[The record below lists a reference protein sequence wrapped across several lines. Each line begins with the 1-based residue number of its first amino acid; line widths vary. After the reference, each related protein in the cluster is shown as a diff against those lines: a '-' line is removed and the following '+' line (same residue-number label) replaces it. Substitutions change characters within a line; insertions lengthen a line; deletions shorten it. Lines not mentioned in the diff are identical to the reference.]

1 LVEVLNY
8 LKQNQPAAYEQA
20 AMDLFRASERLA
32 QQKEINHDR
41 YEVDLAIWKVESRIE
56 LLSARLKMAGRD
68 SPEGESLAAQLR
80 ALLEERHDLRVERL
94 AHDRAKL
101 AERLE
106 KIDRQ
111 LATMRANRAQ
121 NIERDLRRFVDPPR
135 PANKPSPKPKT
146 MKTPRRTEF
155 HSVPN
160 LKTCV
165 DEVVLSLAF
174 IRRVDPRASAC
185 GQEEVPIF

>member
-1 LVEVLNY
+1 
-8 LKQNQPAAYEQA
+8 
-20 AMDLFRASERLA
+20 MDLFRASERLA

-68 SPEGESLAAQLR
+68 SPEGESLVAQLR
-80 ALLEERHDLRVERL
+80 KLLEERHNLRAERL
-94 AHDRAKL
+94 AHDRQKL

-111 LATMRANRAQ
+111 LETMRANREQ

-135 PANKPSPKPKT
+135 PTSKPKSA
-146 MKTPRRTEF
+146 K
-155 HSVPN
+155 
-160 LKTCV
+160 K
-165 DEVVLSLAF
+165 
-174 IRRVDPRASAC
+174 AS
-185 GQEEVPIF
+185 